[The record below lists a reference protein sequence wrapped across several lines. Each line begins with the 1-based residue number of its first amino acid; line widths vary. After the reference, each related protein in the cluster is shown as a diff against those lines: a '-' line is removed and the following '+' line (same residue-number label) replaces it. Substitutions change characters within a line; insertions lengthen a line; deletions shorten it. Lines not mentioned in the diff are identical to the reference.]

1 MKDELT
7 MHNNTLNEYSS
18 KCENPMKME
27 ANTID
32 KLLPIMTYLD
42 YNGKSLKWSPVSCC
56 MNKHF
61 PLA

>member
-27 ANTID
+27 ANIPLTN
-32 KLLPIMTYLD
+32 Y
-42 YNGKSLKWSPVSCC
+42 SL
-56 MNKHF
+56 
-61 PLA
+61 